1 MIQFEYVVAFLGGVF
16 LLGLGADWLVR
27 GAATIAEKFNMPK
40 HVVGLTLVALGTSAP
55 ELFLNLI
62 AAWQNQ
68 TGIALANVSGS
79 NLTNVCVGFS
89 LCALLGR
96 VIAPREEFRVDLQLL
111 VLAPLLVLVGFY
123 TNSART
129 LPFWYVGLLTA
140 LLLYYLFSLR
150 GRLAHDRDAVEAV
163 GSTVLGFATFSLG
176 VICLYA
182 GGELVLSAALNF
194 ARSLEIGEDVIGL
207 TIVAAGT
214 SVPDVTAS
222 VVATRRKEYG
232 IAVGNILGSNISNVL
247 LVLNGTILV
256 SGSALQTKEIPQVRL
271 DYAVVCLTSLICY
284 GAARRSGSISKPV
297 GLLLMVLYIAY
308 LAYRVLYLS

>member
-1 MIQFEYVVAFLGGVF
+1 MIQVQYVVAFLGGVF

-27 GAATIAEKFNMPK
+27 GAATIAEKFNMPR

-62 AAWQNQ
+62 AAWQQ
-68 TGIALANVSGS
+68 ETRIALANVSGS
-79 NLTNVCVGFS
+79 NLANVCIGFG
-89 LCALLGR
+89 LCALLGK
-96 VIAPREEFRVDLQLL
+96 VIARREEFGADLRLL

-140 LLLYYLFSLR
+140 LLLYYLFNLR
-150 GRLAHDRDAVEAV
+150 GRISEEEDAAQAV
-163 GSTVLGFATFSLG
+163 GSTVLGFATFALG

-182 GGELVLSAALNF
+182 GGELVLRAALNF
-194 ARSLEIGEDVIGL
+194 ARTLKIGEDVIGL

-222 VVATRRKEYG
+222 VVATRRKEFG

-256 SGSALQTKEIPQVRL
+256 SGSALQTNPQIRL

-284 GAARRSGSISKPV
+284 GTARRSGSISKSV
-297 GLLLMVLYIAY
+297 GSLLIGLYIAY
-308 LAYRVLYLS
+308 LVYRVLYLS